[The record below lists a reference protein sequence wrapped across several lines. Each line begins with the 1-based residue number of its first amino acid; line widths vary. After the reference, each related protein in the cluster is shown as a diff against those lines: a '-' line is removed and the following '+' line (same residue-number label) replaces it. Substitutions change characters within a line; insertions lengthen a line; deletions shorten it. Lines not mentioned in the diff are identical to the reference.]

1 MPAKKP
7 PSRGGFRVGRRNYI
21 TLIRLFVR
29 VSPLTTS
36 SDVISEVYYF
46 AVLKARKQPPS
57 GETSDLY
64 IPR

>member
-36 SDVISEVYYF
+36 SDVVSEVYYF
-46 AVLKARKQPPS
+46 TVLKARKQPPL